1 MTTPNDEPQ
10 SLMSAPVTTASKD
23 YSALYLPGAIIL
35 AGALIAAGL
44 FMGLSKTGGST
55 PQAGAQPAQRA
66 VDIKDVKIAGEP
78 FIGKENAPLTMAYW
92 FDYQCPFCKA
102 VDVGG
107 IPQIKVGPSM
117 PTLIKNYVDTGKL
130 KIVFKDFVFLGQ
142 DSITASEY
150 KRAVWE
156 LYPDKFYTW
165 HEAMFKA
172 QDEEGDK
179 GFGNE
184 TTILSLISKIP
195 GMDANKLK
203 ALVAQKKA
211 EYDAAS
217 QADTQEG
224 QGFGIQGTPG
234 FIIGKKS
241 IDGAVPL
248 AQFTA
253 AIDSQLK

>member
-1 MTTPNDEPQ
+1 MPTPNEPQ
-10 SLMSAPVTTASKD
+10 SLLSAPITGAKD
-23 YSALYLPGAIIL
+23 YSALYLPGAIII
-35 AGALIAAGL
+35 AGALVAAGL
-44 FMGLSKTGGST
+44 FLGLSKGGGT
-55 PQAGAQPAQRA
+55 QAAGGQPAQKA
-66 VDIKDVKIAGEP
+66 VNIKDVKIAGEP

-117 PTLIKNYVDTGKL
+117 PTLIKNYVETGKL

-142 DSITASEY
+142 DSITAAEY

-156 LYPDKFYTW
+156 LYPDKFYVW

-184 TTILSLISKIP
+184 ASIVALIGKLP
-195 GMDANKLK
+195 GFDANKVK
-203 ALVAQKKA
+203 ALVAQKKTQ
-211 EYDAAS
+211 YDAEL

-248 AQFTA
+248 SQFTA
-253 AIDSQLK
+253 AIDSQL